1 MGSVELP
8 QHFWNKVEF
17 EPNSGCWL
25 WNGYTNHDGYGR
37 VSIRG
42 RLQMAH
48 RATFG
53 EVPADMELDHK
64 CRVRSCCNPDHL
76 EAVPHKVNVRRGL
89 LSQANS
95 LRKVGR
101 THCKHGHEYTEANT
115 SLAKS
120 GGRICRTCHAES
132 ERARRARMKE
142 GARG

>member
-64 CRVRSCCNPDHL
+64 CRVRSCSIQITLRLFRTKSTCGAAFFRKQTLFARLAELTASMGMNTRKRTRL
-76 EAVPHKVNVRRGL
+76 LQRVVAASVVLVTLKV
-89 LSQANS
+89 S
-95 LRKVGR
+95 
-101 THCKHGHEYTEANT
+101 
-115 SLAKS
+115 
-120 GGRICRTCHAES
+120 
-132 ERARRARMKE
+132 ARE
-142 GARG
+142 GQE